1 MSRDLRCV
9 ETDSRPAVRLQGRI
23 RVRKCAFCGG
33 RVPFSSGLRLASRHN
48 VDCWIGVVQKT
59 DRRLV
64 RLAGRLSVAQVPELL
79 EACAEKALPIEVNL
93 AELMS
98 ADAAGIEAL
107 QRLRGQGA
115 TLVSAPGY
123 LQLKLDTLDGD
134 PAVISHPKGGRS
146 KGK

>member
-1 MSRDLRCV
+1 
-9 ETDSRPAVRLQGRI
+9 
-23 RVRKCAFCGG
+23 VRKCAFCGG